1 MDNNVNSFAFWTLL
15 DNKEFEVTVLN
26 YFLQVAANFVIIL
39 SSFRGEQNTKISRA
53 IKTTSFFNVLFSC
66 RKGNRISN
74 PVSIDLPKKSK

>member
-15 DNKEFEVTVLN
+15 DNKEFEITVL
-26 YFLQVAANFVIIL
+26 LIAANFVIIL
-39 SSFRGEQNTKISRA
+39 SSFRGEQNTKMSRA
-53 IKTTSFFNVLFSC
+53 IKTTSLFNVLFSC

>member
-15 DNKEFEVTVLN
+15 DNKEFEITVL
-26 YFLQVAANFVIIL
+26 LIAANFVIIL